1 MEFAEIRSF
10 VVVGE
15 SGSVGRA
22 ADILQVSQPAVTRR
36 IQRLE
41 AALGILLLDRHARP
55 PALTP
60 SGTRLLEPCRNV
72 LKAVDAVRAAASPRG
87 RLTGELRFGIVSSL
101 ADLALAKVADQLKRA
116 FPRLTVRF
124 RIAWSDALMEGM
136 RTGALD
142 AAIVY
147 QPHESPLPAGV
158 VAQRLTTISLL
169 FAAPRERRLRPI
181 VELADISR
189 QRWVLNPQGCAFR
202 AAVTSMLD
210 EAAAPLNL
218 AVEVQGVDR
227 QLSLVARG
235 AGLGCVPAQVVR
247 RSQFRS
253 SLTPFRIR
261 NHEFALPVWA
271 IHRALPAIPGP
282 VLTAMT
288 REFARL

>member
-1 MEFAEIRSF
+1 MELAEIRSF
-10 VVVGE
+10 VVVGD
-15 SGSVGRA
+15 SGSVSRA
-22 ADILQVSQPAVTRR
+22 ADILRVSQPAVTRR

-55 PALTP
+55 PALTA

-72 LKAVDAVRAAASPRG
+72 LKAVDAVRAAVPPSG
-87 RLTGELRFGIVSSL
+87 RLTGELRLGIVSSL

-124 RIAWSDALMEGM
+124 TIAWSDVLMEGM

-147 QPHESPLPAGV
+147 RPHESALPAGV

-169 FAAPRERRLRPI
+169 FVAPRERRPRPI
-181 VELADISR
+181 VDLADISR

-202 AAVTSMLD
+202 AAVTHMLD

-218 AVEVQGVDR
+218 AVEVQGVNR

-247 RSQFRS
+247 RSPLRS
-253 SLTPFRIR
+253 RLTPFRIR

-271 IHRALPAIPGP
+271 IHRGLPAITGSVLP
-282 VLTAMT
+282 VIVRT
-288 REFARL
+288 FARL